1 VESDG
6 SSIEKRKSLRLLGDS
21 VKIEIIQ
28 GAAAALKEKGSAGS

>member
-1 VESDG
+1 MIFIRLVT
-6 SSIEKRKSLRLLGDS
+6 KFLHLRSVS